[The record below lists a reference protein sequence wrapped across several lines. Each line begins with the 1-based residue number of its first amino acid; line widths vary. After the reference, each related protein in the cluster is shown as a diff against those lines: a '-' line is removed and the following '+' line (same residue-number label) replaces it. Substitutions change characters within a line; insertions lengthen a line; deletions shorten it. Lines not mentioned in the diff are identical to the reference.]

1 MENNKPTIKDIAT
14 IAGVS
19 IPTVHKAIYGK
30 PGVSEK
36 TRERV
41 LKITH
46 ELNYSINPTASRLK
60 RGTLNLAVVLPL
72 LPEDCNQ
79 FFRKIWEGIDDAE
92 KMMQDYNVTLER
104 MPCGRTS
111 ADQIP
116 IFEKILKQDNI
127 HGVITYCWDDT
138 TLNVYFEQLLE
149 KGIPVVTVHSDAVN
163 SKRVGCVRASGRRT
177 GQLAAE
183 LLGKLTPPSGRVIL
197 MSGNHKLKLLRDNAM
212 GFCDYITEQHPGLA
226 ILDIS
231 NACGNF
237 SLEDTLVQELENHP
251 DIVGIYCNSASNCIA
266 MCHALKRTDKWK
278 HIAAISSDIFAE
290 LEPYLMDGTVD
301 ASIWQAP
308 ELQSKE
314 GVWMLYEYLS
324 GQHLQQEVRYV
335 QLGIVMK
342 NNFHDYL

>member
-1 MENNKPTIKDIAT
+1 M
-14 IAGVS
+14 
-19 IPTVHKAIYGK
+19 
-30 PGVSEK
+30 
-36 TRERV
+36 
-41 LKITH
+41 
-46 ELNYSINPTASRLK
+46 NYSINPTASRLK

-116 IFEKILKQDNI
+116 IFEKILKRDNI